1 MGKKI
6 QCAILKDGKFIEK
19 RMEDTLENYYKEIG
33 CRCIDIAT
41 RQIGDCIYDIVL
53 DDEGLLKDKK
63 SAGVID
69 FVHSKDKIGMT
80 GIREVLA
87 GNLIFLKHLEGKDHS
102 GSLGEVEL
110 TNLKNSLMYPVQD
123 AYILSNF
130 GRIDVK
136 KGELVIIRDIKSFKE
151 IVGKENFDETN
162 IQKNIVDEND
172 NDVEDFNNIENTE
185 VN

>member
-33 CRCIDIAT
+33 CRCIGIAT
-41 RQIGDCIYDIVL
+41 RQIGDCIYYIVL
-53 DDEGLLKDKK
+53 DDEGPLKDKK

-69 FVHSKDKIGMT
+69 FVHNKDT
-80 GIREVLA
+80 SSIREVLA

-102 GSLGEVEL
+102 GSLGEKEL
-110 TNLKNSLMYPVQD
+110 TNLKNSLMYPTQD
-123 AYILSNF
+123 AYILSQF
-130 GRIDVK
+130 GKIDVK
-136 KGELVIIRDIKSFKE
+136 AGQLVIIADVKAFKE
-151 IVGKENFDETN
+151 VVGKEYFDETN
-162 IQKNIVDEND
+162 IQKNIVDEIKD
-172 NDVEDFNNIENTE
+172 EDDFNNIENTE